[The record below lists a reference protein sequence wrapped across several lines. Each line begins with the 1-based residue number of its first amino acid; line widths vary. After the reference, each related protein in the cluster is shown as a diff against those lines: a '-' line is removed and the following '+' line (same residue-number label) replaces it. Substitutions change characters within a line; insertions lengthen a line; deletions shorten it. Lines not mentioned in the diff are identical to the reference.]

1 MLDKRPQKL
10 VIGISSRALFD
21 LSASHMV
28 YQEKGLDAYSKYQ
41 IEHEDDILEPGDAFA
56 MVNKLLNINQLIGGD
71 PRVEVILLSRNSA
84 DTGLRVFNS
93 INHYGLKITR
103 AAFTGAR
110 APIVI

>member
-21 LSASHMV
+21 LSASHSV

-71 PRVEVILLSRNSA
+71 QRKLKLTVSMSYNIPTPMFGLPLALSMKRRIGAITKVKVI
-84 DTGLRVFNS
+84 
-93 INHYGLKITR
+93 H
-103 AAFTGAR
+103 
-110 APIVI
+110 